1 MSEMILAIGG
11 PKNFE
16 WVPDTGPR
24 MRALDTS
31 KLKPVD
37 FLLEEIHSL
46 TAVYDPPITEYR
58 IEKLGDPKT
67 NTIKRIYV
75 SSGLTSRDAMEM
87 LKDHLLGLFISTE
100 SPDDSVS

>member
-11 PKNFE
+11 PKSFE
-16 WVPDTGPR
+16 WVPDMGPR
-24 MRALDTS
+24 MRALDVS
-31 KLKPVD
+31 KMEPVS
-37 FLLEEIHSL
+37 FFTEPSPI
-46 TAVYDPPITEYR
+46 TAVYDPPIVDYR

-87 LKDHLLGLFISTE
+87 LKDHLLGIFISTE